1 MSKQYAVKC
10 TAFVKNGE
18 ALKQDYFWKRIRVIS
33 PKTGRELHDIRID
46 YLSAERA
53 HCSGPEVK
61 SREVTLQKILNGFET
76 AVRVP
81 NKEFY
86 ARGEYEDLHATIMLT
101 AEDLRNIHA
110 AWAEWQ
116 ERQRDYAD

>member
-10 TAFVKNGE
+10 STFVMLGKTFAEELFG
-18 ALKQDYFWKRIRVIS
+18 KRIVVIS
-33 PKTGRELHDIRID
+33 PKTGRELRNVRVD

-61 SREVTLQKILNGFET
+61 SREVTFQKILKGFET
-76 AVRVP
+76 AVRTTKKDPYV
-81 NKEFY
+81 
-86 ARGEYEDLHATIMLT
+86 RGEYEDLHATIMLT
-101 AEDLRNIHA
+101 AEDLRNIYA